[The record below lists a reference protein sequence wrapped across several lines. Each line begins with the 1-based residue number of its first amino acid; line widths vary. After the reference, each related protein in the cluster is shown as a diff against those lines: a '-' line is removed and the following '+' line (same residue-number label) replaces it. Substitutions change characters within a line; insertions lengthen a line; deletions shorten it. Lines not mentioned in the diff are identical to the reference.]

1 MIIIMIY
8 YQNRLL
14 MLVVQNYHQGSSS
27 SGILF
32 ADQGLPLMN
41 STIVCYQG
49 LLLRIMVTI
58 HHQGSLSK
66 IIVVKDSCCWLLS
79 RMTVKDFDL
88 RLLTTINNQGTEDYC
103 ESSFSRIMIIV
114 NLSIKHYLWWLPP
127 RIFVKE
133 YCRWFPS
140 WFNLKWYC
148 WGYWKWGLL
157 LRLIAK
163 DYHCWGFLSLFSMID
178 LKNYW

>member
-8 YQNRLL
+8 YQNWLL

-103 ESSFSRIMIIV
+103 ESLFSRIMVVV
-114 NLSIKHYLWWLPP
+114 NMSIKHY
-127 RIFVKE
+127 F
-133 YCRWFPS
+133 
-140 WFNLKWYC
+140 
-148 WGYWKWGLL
+148 
-157 LRLIAK
+157 
-163 DYHCWGFLSLFSMID
+163 
-178 LKNYW
+178 